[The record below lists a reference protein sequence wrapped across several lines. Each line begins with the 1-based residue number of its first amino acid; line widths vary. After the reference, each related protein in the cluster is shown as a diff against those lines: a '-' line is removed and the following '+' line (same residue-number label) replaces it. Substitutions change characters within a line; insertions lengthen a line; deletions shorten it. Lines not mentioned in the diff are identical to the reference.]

1 MRTGLIFDVSGM
13 MTSIR
18 WFTFTGWGTRCWR
31 SISTVSASTE
41 PGRCGDSLLL
51 DTLTVWR
58 WAQTA
63 AWWPQS
69 SPQLLLYQVESWF
82 CDIEMMKKVWIDKST
97 YLKIFQLELKLKLYL
112 SLENIWPTCD
122 VSGCQVFALTHT
134 DNTVDGV
141 TLHSNGWILQPAS
154 PDKEFPP
161 PELFSHS
168 LNSGQKLY
176 GMIYKPHN
184 AVPGKRWEISC
195 KETLIN

>member
-1 MRTGLIFDVSGM
+1 MCQVWWQASDGLLPRVEGL
-13 MTSIR
+13 
-18 WFTFTGWGTRCWR
+18 GAGE
-31 SISTVSASTE
+31 ASLLCQHQQSRGGAETHYS
-41 PGRCGDSLLL
+41 RILSQCGDERRLQHDDHSLLL
-51 DTLTVWR
+51 
-58 WAQTA
+58 
-63 AWWPQS
+63 S
-69 SPQLLLYQVESWF
+69 YF
-82 CDIEMMKKVWIDKST
+82 ST
-97 YLKIFQLELKLKLYL
+97 RLKFYL
-112 SLENIWPTCD
+112 SLENISLTCD
-122 VSGCQVFALTHT
+122 VAGCQVFALTHT

-195 KETLIN
+195 K